1 MLSEGLQLGRYR
13 LLRLIGHGGAGN
25 VYLAEDQRIKRQV
38 ALKIVQSETANSE
51 AIKEAMALF
60 QREAQTIAVLSHPN
74 ILPLFD
80 FGEEMVDGMT
90 VTYLVTP
97 FCPERSLSAWLRQ
110 RHGTLML
117 PPHEVTHIIQQAAD
131 ALEYAHDNQVIHRDV
146 KPSNFLVRSR
156 KDTPDRPD
164 LLLADFGIARL
175 SQANLNMSRTIRGT
189 PMYMAPEQWSGN
201 PLPASDQYA
210 LAIMTYELLTGHLP
224 FQGTQEQMMYQHLMA
239 QPRPPSAVNP
249 HLPSAIDA
257 VILRAM
263 AKQPEARFP
272 SISDF
277 ARAFQRAVAE
287 TVSLPSPMPMPSIAS
302 SIPYDATVLSS
313 PLPLSASSPVKDT
326 PHISIPSAVQ
336 SNDFYTTLTI
346 STTEA
351 LAGVIRTLTLPGNQH
366 VKIAVP
372 AGAHNGQVLHLER
385 QLEASSP
392 YNPKGNLIVTISVAS
407 SMEAAVIESIPD
419 LPPVRINWKRLFLF
433 GFALLILIAGI
444 TSFSFFGST
453 RHVPNPG
460 SGSPSILQAS
470 PTSGV
475 ATAQTTATA
484 QFNATAPV
492 TANLYNT
499 DMQTLVRNEALNK
512 NSSFAWDEVSG
523 SCVFEAGA
531 YHVINMP
538 QNTSIQ
544 ICLAHRTNFGDLTF
558 QVQMNLL
565 KGSSGGILLRATD
578 TVAYYFRIGQDGKY
592 ALLVCTM
599 TGTSCDKTLT
609 SGFSSYIAIG
619 PNQTNV
625 IAVVAKGSRIDLYV
639 NNSYIDEVNDSS
651 SLRGHIGV
659 VADAGSDVVFRNI
672 KVWTS

>member
-1 MLSEGLQLGRYR
+1 
-13 LLRLIGHGGAGN
+13 
-25 VYLAEDQRIKRQV
+25 
-38 ALKIVQSETANSE
+38 
-51 AIKEAMALF
+51 
-60 QREAQTIAVLSHPN
+60 
-74 ILPLFD
+74 
-80 FGEEMVDGMT
+80 
-90 VTYLVTP
+90 
-97 FCPERSLSAWLRQ
+97 
-110 RHGTLML
+110 
-117 PPHEVTHIIQQAAD
+117 
-131 ALEYAHDNQVIHRDV
+131 
-146 KPSNFLVRSR
+146 
-156 KDTPDRPD
+156 
-164 LLLADFGIARL
+164 
-175 SQANLNMSRTIRGT
+175 
-189 PMYMAPEQWSGN
+189 
-201 PLPASDQYA
+201 
-210 LAIMTYELLTGHLP
+210 
-224 FQGTQEQMMYQHLMA
+224 
-239 QPRPPSAVNP
+239 
-249 HLPSAIDA
+249 
-257 VILRAM
+257 
-263 AKQPEARFP
+263 
-272 SISDF
+272 
-277 ARAFQRAVAE
+277 
-287 TVSLPSPMPMPSIAS
+287 
-302 SIPYDATVLSS
+302 
-313 PLPLSASSPVKDT
+313 
-326 PHISIPSAVQ
+326 
-336 SNDFYTTLTI
+336 
-346 STTEA
+346 
-351 LAGVIRTLTLPGNQH
+351 
-366 VKIAVP
+366 
-372 AGAHNGQVLHLER
+372 
-385 QLEASSP
+385 
-392 YNPKGNLIVTISVAS
+392 
-407 SMEAAVIESIPD
+407 MEAAVIESIPD

-444 TSFSFFGST
+444 TSFSFFGPT
-453 RHVPNPG
+453 RPVPDLG

>member
-1 MLSEGLQLGRYR
+1 
-13 LLRLIGHGGAGN
+13 
-25 VYLAEDQRIKRQV
+25 
-38 ALKIVQSETANSE
+38 
-51 AIKEAMALF
+51 
-60 QREAQTIAVLSHPN
+60 
-74 ILPLFD
+74 
-80 FGEEMVDGMT
+80 
-90 VTYLVTP
+90 
-97 FCPERSLSAWLRQ
+97 
-110 RHGTLML
+110 
-117 PPHEVTHIIQQAAD
+117 
-131 ALEYAHDNQVIHRDV
+131 
-146 KPSNFLVRSR
+146 
-156 KDTPDRPD
+156 
-164 LLLADFGIARL
+164 
-175 SQANLNMSRTIRGT
+175 
-189 PMYMAPEQWSGN
+189 
-201 PLPASDQYA
+201 
-210 LAIMTYELLTGHLP
+210 
-224 FQGTQEQMMYQHLMA
+224 
-239 QPRPPSAVNP
+239 
-249 HLPSAIDA
+249 
-257 VILRAM
+257 
-263 AKQPEARFP
+263 
-272 SISDF
+272 
-277 ARAFQRAVAE
+277 
-287 TVSLPSPMPMPSIAS
+287 
-302 SIPYDATVLSS
+302 
-313 PLPLSASSPVKDT
+313 
-326 PHISIPSAVQ
+326 
-336 SNDFYTTLTI
+336 
-346 STTEA
+346 
-351 LAGVIRTLTLPGNQH
+351 
-366 VKIAVP
+366 
-372 AGAHNGQVLHLER
+372 
-385 QLEASSP
+385 
-392 YNPKGNLIVTISVAS
+392 
-407 SMEAAVIESIPD
+407 MEAAVIESIPD

-475 ATAQTTATA
+475 ATAQATA

-625 IAVVAKGSRIDLYV
+625 IAVVAKGSRIDLYA